1 MMVLVDQHNNVIPQ
15 PLAPNFNPQFS
26 QFVHPMPSVLQSA
39 DYDLAGQAFPPH
51 GQYEGMYTGQQMAA
65 PQSLEQ
71 LPRQQRSPGSAV
83 NATAGHFQSHAANSH
98 MPPQSQQNQTLSHI
112 KPPPQSGTFIAA
124 QQRSGGKQAQQAVES
139 SSRPS
144 SVSRPGH
151 PVSSITK
158 YTPGSDRVIDVAL
171 DQQGSRLIQARL
183 SVSPPAVIS
192 AIVDEIISDLHVLT
206 MDVFGNYVVQKAFEY
221 TDLAQQQRVTGMLRG
236 KMVELSMHVYG
247 CRVVQ
252 KILEIFDVQFHSLIV
267 DELVEQLKDCVC
279 DPNGNHVVQKA
290 VERASAVLLQ
300 PVVDILGQD
309 VFFFATHLYGCRV
322 MQRVLEYCISQQSA
336 PILQLIV
343 ESGSELLRDQFG
355 NYVVQH
361 VIECGPSDA
370 RSSLLKLMCGD
381 LPELAVHKFAS
392 NVVEKVSDLALNEYV
407 YAFLFL
413 EQVLRSSSPI
423 EVVPL
428 IAEFLTP
435 KRHGAPVPLQTVMRD
450 QFGNYVIQVG
460 TLLPL

>member
-1 MMVLVDQHNNVIPQ
+1 
-15 PLAPNFNPQFS
+15 
-26 QFVHPMPSVLQSA
+26 
-39 DYDLAGQAFPPH
+39 
-51 GQYEGMYTGQQMAA
+51 
-65 PQSLEQ
+65 
-71 LPRQQRSPGSAV
+71 
-83 NATAGHFQSHAANSH
+83 
-98 MPPQSQQNQTLSHI
+98 
-112 KPPPQSGTFIAA
+112 
-124 QQRSGGKQAQQAVES
+124 
-139 SSRPS
+139 
-144 SVSRPGH
+144 
-151 PVSSITK
+151 
-158 YTPGSDRVIDVAL
+158 
-171 DQQGSRLIQARL
+171 
-183 SVSPPAVIS
+183 
-192 AIVDEIISDLHVLT
+192 
-206 MDVFGNYVVQKAFEY
+206 
-221 TDLAQQQRVTGMLRG
+221 
-236 KMVELSMHVYG
+236 
-247 CRVVQ
+247 
-252 KILEIFDVQFHSLIV
+252 
-267 DELVEQLKDCVC
+267 
-279 DPNGNHVVQKA
+279 
-290 VERASAVLLQ
+290 
-300 PVVDILGQD
+300 
-309 VFFFATHLYGCRV
+309 

-392 NVVEKVSDLALNEYV
+392 NVVEKVSDLALNEYI

-460 TLLPL
+460 TLLAL